1 MNKSPGHKRILTLT
15 STFPRWKDDT
25 EPPFVLELCRRLA
38 GRFRIHVLAP
48 HAVGSLSAEDID
60 GIRVTRYRYSVSRWE
75 NLAYCGGILA
85 NLKQN
90 PLRYGMI
97 PFFILFQLQAIQDLL
112 RRYRFDLIH
121 AHWLIPQGACATV
134 FRNWTKSSPPLLC
147 TSHGGDLFGLNG
159 KFMDGMKRWVIKN
172 ASAVTTVS
180 SDMGNAVDTLQ
191 IDREKVH
198 VIPMGVDLQQR
209 FVPPH
214 RPRCGKKLLFVGR
227 LVEKKGLTYLIDAML
242 LILAKHP
249 EARLTVI
256 GEGPEKKRLLQRVS
270 ELGIED
276 RVIFKGAITNAFLPG
291 YYQDSDIVVFP
302 SIVANSGDREGFGLV
317 LVEALGC
324 ACAAVVTDL
333 PAMRDIV
340 EDGRNALV
348 VRQKDTRQIADAVI
362 RLLDDPLH
370 CQKLGEA
377 GRFAVLG
384 KFDWSVIAAQYANL
398 IDSIIVPRHTS

>member
-1 MNKSPGHKRILTLT
+1 MNKSPDPKRILTLT

-25 EPPFVLELCRRLA
+25 DPPFVMELCRRLA
-38 GRFRIHVLAP
+38 ERFRIHVLAP
-48 HAVGSLSAEDID
+48 HAPDSSSAEDID
-60 GIRVTRYRYSVSRWE
+60 GIRVTRYRYGPSRWE
-75 NLAYCGGILA
+75 NLAYDGGILA
-85 NLKQN
+85 SLKQN

-121 AHWLIPQGACATV
+121 AHWLIPQGLCAAI
-134 FRNWTKSSPPLLC
+134 FRNWSDSFPPLLC

-159 KFMDGMKRWVIKN
+159 KFIDGTKRWVIKK

-180 SDMGNAVDTLQ
+180 GAMSHAVDSLQ

-198 VIPMGVDLQQR
+198 VIPMGVDLQRR

-227 LVEKKGLTYLIDAML
+227 LVEKKGLTYLIDAL
-242 LILAKHP
+242 PLILVKHP
-249 EARLTVI
+249 EATLTVI
-256 GEGPEKKRLLQRVS
+256 GEGPEKNRLLRRVS
-270 ELGIED
+270 EVGIENQ
-276 RVIFKGAITNAFLPG
+276 VTFKGAIKNASLPG

-302 SIVANSGDREGFGLV
+302 SVIANDGDREGFGLV

-340 EDGRNALV
+340 RDGCNALV
-348 VRQKDTRQIADAVI
+348 VRQKDARQIANAVI
-362 RLLDDPLH
+362 RLLDHPLL
-370 CQKLGEA
+370 CQRLGEA
-377 GRFAVLG
+377 GRIRVLE
-384 KFDWSVIAAQYANL
+384 KFDWAVVAAQYGNL
-398 IDSIIVPRHTS
+398 IDSITVARQAS

>member
-1 MNKSPGHKRILTLT
+1 M
-15 STFPRWKDDT
+15 
-25 EPPFVLELCRRLA
+25 ELCRRLA
-38 GRFRIHVLAP
+38 ERFRIHVLAP
-48 HAVGSLSAEDID
+48 HAPDSSSAEDID
-60 GIRVTRYRYSVSRWE
+60 GIRVTRYRYGPSRWE
-75 NLAYCGGILA
+75 NLAYDGGILA
-85 NLKQN
+85 SLKQN

-121 AHWLIPQGACATV
+121 AHWLIPQGLCAAI
-134 FRNWTKSSPPLLC
+134 FRNWSDSFPPLLC

-159 KFMDGMKRWVIKN
+159 KFMDGTKRWVIKK

-180 SDMGNAVDTLQ
+180 GAMSHAVDTLQ

-198 VIPMGVDLQQR
+198 VIPMGVDLQRR

-227 LVEKKGLTYLIDAML
+227 MVEKKGLTYLIDAL
-242 LILAKHP
+242 PLILVKHP
-249 EARLTVI
+249 EATLTVI
-256 GEGPEKKRLLQRVS
+256 GEGPEKNRLLRRVS
-270 ELGIED
+270 EVGIENQ
-276 RVIFKGAITNAFLPG
+276 VTFKGAIKNASLPG

-302 SIVANSGDREGFGLV
+302 SVIANDGDREGFGLV

-340 EDGRNALV
+340 RDGCNALV
-348 VRQKDTRQIADAVI
+348 VRQKDARQIANAVI
-362 RLLDDPLH
+362 RLLDHPLL
-370 CQKLGEA
+370 CQRLGEA
-377 GRFAVLG
+377 GRIRVLE
-384 KFDWSVIAAQYANL
+384 KFDWAVVAAQYGNL
-398 IDSIIVPRHTS
+398 IDSITVARQAS

>member
-1 MNKSPGHKRILTLT
+1 LNKSPDHKRILTLT

-25 EPPFVLELCRRLA
+25 DPPFVLELCHRLA
-38 GRFRIHVLAP
+38 ERFRIHVLAP
-48 HAVGSLSAEDID
+48 HAPGSLSAEDID

-97 PFFILFQLQAIQDLL
+97 PFFILFQLQAIQDLH

-121 AHWLIPQGACATV
+121 AHWLIPQGLCAAI
-134 FRNWTKSSPPLLC
+134 FRNWSDSSPPLLC

-180 SDMGNAVDTLQ
+180 SVMGNAVSTLQ
-191 IDREKVH
+191 IDMKKIH
-198 VIPMGVDLQQR
+198 VIPMGVDLQKR

-227 LVEKKGLTYLIDAML
+227 LVEKKGLTYLIDAL
-242 LILAKHP
+242 PLILAKHP
-249 EARLTVI
+249 ETTLTVI
-256 GEGPEKKRLLQRVS
+256 GEGPEKNRLLRRVS
-270 ELGIED
+270 EFGIEN
-276 RVIFKGAITNAFLPG
+276 RVTFKGAIKNASLPG

-302 SIVANSGDREGFGLV
+302 SVVASDGDREGFGLV

-340 EDGRNALV
+340 KDGRNALV
-348 VRQKDTRQIADAVI
+348 VRQKDARQIADAVI
-362 RLLDDPLH
+362 RLLDHPPL
-370 CQKLGEA
+370 CQRLGEA
-377 GRFAVLG
+377 GRLTVLE
-384 KFDWSVIAAQYANL
+384 KFDWAAIAAQYGNL
-398 IDSIIVPRHTS
+398 IDSITVPRQAS

>member
-1 MNKSPGHKRILTLT
+1 MNKSPVPKRILTLT

-25 EPPFVLELCRRLA
+25 EPPFVLELCHRLA
-38 GRFRIHVLAP
+38 ERFRIHVLAP
-48 HAVGSLSAEDID
+48 HALGSLSAEDID

-121 AHWLIPQGACATV
+121 AHWLIPQGLCAAI
-134 FRNWTKSSPPLLC
+134 FRNWSDSSPPLLC

-180 SDMGNAVDTLQ
+180 SAMGNAVDTLQ
-191 IDREKVH
+191 IDMKKVH

-214 RPRCGKKLLFVGR
+214 RPRSGKKLLFVGR
-227 LVEKKGLTYLIDAML
+227 LVEKKGLTYLIDAL
-242 LILAKHP
+242 PLILVKHP
-249 EARLTVI
+249 EATLTVI
-256 GEGPEKKRLLQRVS
+256 GEGPEKNRLLRRVS
-270 ELGIED
+270 EVGIENQ
-276 RVIFKGAITNAFLPG
+276 VTFKGAIKNASLPG

-302 SIVANSGDREGFGLV
+302 SVIANDGDREGFGLV
-317 LVEALGC
+317 LVEALGMC
-324 ACAAVVTDL
+324 
-333 PAMRDIV
+333 MRRRRDRFA
-340 EDGRNALV
+340 GHAR
-348 VRQKDTRQIADAVI
+348 
-362 RLLDDPLH
+362 H
-370 CQKLGEA
+370 CA
-377 GRFAVLG
+377 GRSQRPG
-384 KFDWSVIAAQYANL
+384 GAAERRPPNRGRGYP
-398 IDSIIVPRHTS
+398 DSGSSAPLPKVG

>member
-1 MNKSPGHKRILTLT
+1 MNKSPDPKRILTLT

-25 EPPFVLELCRRLA
+25 DPPFVMELCRRLA
-38 GRFRIHVLAP
+38 ERFRIHVLAP
-48 HAVGSLSAEDID
+48 HAPDSSSAEDID
-60 GIRVTRYRYSVSRWE
+60 GIRVTRYRYGPSRWE
-75 NLAYCGGILA
+75 NLAYGGGILA
-85 NLKQN
+85 SLKQN

-121 AHWLIPQGACATV
+121 AHWLIPQGLCAAI
-134 FRNWTKSSPPLLC
+134 FRNWSDSFPPLLC

-159 KFMDGMKRWVIKN
+159 KFMDGTKRWVIKK

-180 SDMGNAVDTLQ
+180 GAMSHAVDTLQ

-198 VIPMGVDLQQR
+198 VIPMGVDLQRR

-227 LVEKKGLTYLIDAML
+227 MVEKKGLTYLIDAL
-242 LILAKHP
+242 PLILVKHP
-249 EARLTVI
+249 EATLTVI
-256 GEGPEKKRLLQRVS
+256 GEGPEKNRLLRRVS
-270 ELGIED
+270 EVGIENQ
-276 RVIFKGAITNAFLPG
+276 VTFKGAIKNASLPG

-302 SIVANSGDREGFGLV
+302 SVIANDGDREGFGLV

-340 EDGRNALV
+340 RDGCNALV
-348 VRQKDTRQIADAVI
+348 VRQKDARQIANAVI
-362 RLLDDPLH
+362 RLLDHPLL
-370 CQKLGEA
+370 CQRLGEA
-377 GRFAVLG
+377 GRIRVLE
-384 KFDWSVIAAQYANL
+384 KFDWAVVAAQYGNL
-398 IDSIIVPRHTS
+398 IDSITVARQAS

>member
-1 MNKSPGHKRILTLT
+1 LNKSPDPKRILTLT

-25 EPPFVLELCRRLA
+25 DPPFVMELCRRLA
-38 GRFRIHVLAP
+38 ERFRIHVLAP
-48 HAVGSLSAEDID
+48 HAPDSSSAEDID
-60 GIRVTRYRYSVSRWE
+60 GIRVTRYRYGPSRWE
-75 NLAYCGGILA
+75 NLAYDGGILA
-85 NLKQN
+85 SLKQN

-121 AHWLIPQGACATV
+121 AHWLIPQGLCAAI
-134 FRNWTKSSPPLLC
+134 FRNWSDSFPPLLC

-159 KFMDGMKRWVIKN
+159 KFMDGTKRWVIKK

-180 SDMGNAVDTLQ
+180 GAMSHAVDTLQ

-198 VIPMGVDLQQR
+198 VIPMGVDLQRR

-227 LVEKKGLTYLIDAML
+227 LVEKKGLTYLIDAL
-242 LILAKHP
+242 PLILVKHP
-249 EARLTVI
+249 EATLTVI
-256 GEGPEKKRLLQRVS
+256 GEGPEKNRLLRRVS
-270 ELGIED
+270 EVGIENQ
-276 RVIFKGAITNAFLPG
+276 VTFKGAIKNASLPG

-302 SIVANSGDREGFGLV
+302 SVIANDGDREGFGLV

-340 EDGRNALV
+340 RDGCNALV
-348 VRQKDTRQIADAVI
+348 VRQKDARQIANAVI
-362 RLLDDPLH
+362 RLLDHPLL
-370 CQKLGEA
+370 CQRLGEA
-377 GRFAVLG
+377 GRIRVLE
-384 KFDWSVIAAQYANL
+384 KFDWAVVAAQYGNL
-398 IDSIIVPRHTS
+398 IDSITVARQAS

>member
-1 MNKSPGHKRILTLT
+1 LNKSPDNKRILTLT

-38 GRFRIHVLAP
+38 ERFRIHVLAP
-48 HAVGSLSAEDID
+48 HAPGSSLVEDID
-60 GIRVTRYRYSVSRWE
+60 GIRVTRYRYSASRWE

-121 AHWLIPQGACATV
+121 AHWLIPQGLCAAI
-134 FRNWTKSSPPLLC
+134 FRNRSDSSPPLLC

-180 SDMGNAVDTLQ
+180 SAMGNAADTLQ
-191 IDREKVH
+191 IDMKKVH

-227 LVEKKGLTYLIDAML
+227 LVEKKGLTYLIDAL
-242 LILAKHP
+242 PLVLAKHP
-249 EARLTVI
+249 EATLTVI
-256 GEGPEKKRLLQRVS
+256 GEGPEKNRLLRRVS
-270 ELGIED
+270 EVGIQTQ
-276 RVIFKGAITNAFLPG
+276 ITFKGAIKNASLPG

-302 SIVANSGDREGFGLV
+302 SVIANDGDREGFGLV

-348 VRQKDTRQIADAVI
+348 VRQKDARQIAEAVI
-362 RLLDDPLH
+362 QLLDHPQH
-370 CQKLGEA
+370 CQRLGEA
-377 GRFAVLG
+377 GRLTVLG
-384 KFDWSVIAAQYANL
+384 KYDWAVIAEQYGNL
-398 IDSIIVPRHTS
+398 IDSITVPRQAS

>member
-1 MNKSPGHKRILTLT
+1 MNKSPVPKRILTLT

-38 GRFRIHVLAP
+38 ERFRIHVLAP
-48 HAVGSLSAEDID
+48 HAPGSLFAEDID

-121 AHWLIPQGACATV
+121 AHWLIPQGLCAAI
-134 FRNWTKSSPPLLC
+134 FRNWSDYSPPLLC

-159 KFMDGMKRWVIKN
+159 RFMDGMKRWVVKN

-180 SDMGNAVDTLQ
+180 SAMGNAVDTLQ
-191 IDREKVH
+191 IDMKKVH
-198 VIPMGVDLQQR
+198 VIPMGVDLQQG

-214 RPRCGKKLLFVGR
+214 RPRSGKKLLFVGR
-227 LVEKKGLTYLIDAML
+227 LVEKKGLPYLIDAL
-242 LILAKHP
+242 PLILGKHP
-249 EARLTVI
+249 EATLTVI
-256 GEGPEKKRLLQRVS
+256 GEGPQKNRLLRRVS
-270 ELGIED
+270 EVGIENQ
-276 RVIFKGAITNAFLPG
+276 VTFKGALKNASLPG

-302 SIVANSGDREGFGLV
+302 SVVANDGDREGFGLV

-340 EDGRNALV
+340 QDGRNALV
-348 VRQKDTRQIADAVI
+348 VRQKDARQIADAVI
-362 RLLDDPLH
+362 RLLDHPPL
-370 CQKLGEA
+370 CQRLGEA
-377 GRFAVLG
+377 GRITVLE
-384 KFDWSVIAAQYANL
+384 KFDWAVIAAQYGNL
-398 IDSIIVPRHTS
+398 IDSVTVPRQAS